1 MKTIFDVY
9 RHGANLGWTADQ
21 VVAEVKRRFV
31 RGTKLGDKHLRAQY
45 ADTVMMDRIKLVE
58 MCKTLRATLHAFS
71 RDGRPNVPKL
81 EDPAWAMVPLALEE
95 SAKLIQQVTPEPD
108 SHEQT

>member
-1 MKTIFDVY
+1 MNTIFDVY

-45 ADTVMMDRIKLVE
+45 ADLVMMDRIKLVE

-71 RDGRPNVPKL
+71 PEGTPRVPTP
-81 EDPAWAMVPLALEE
+81 EDPAWSMVSLALIE
-95 SAKLIQQVTPEPD
+95 SAKLIQQLTPEPD
-108 SHEQT
+108 PT